1 MRVSGPIRK
10 IFLTCFLS
18 YVCCCTEFIQKS
30 HIRQQFSSTWTRS
43 SISLVKCT
51 AQRLAPVFSSPFIRS
66 TRLRV
71 QSVALL
77 ENFLRSEAQEKLFKG
92 SDGRR
97 RTLSCRVAPASASAA
112 SLFLSPAYTSCTT
125 VHCTIQS
132 GSCASAASPGRTPSS
147 LPALPPTSPFPLDT
161 NTWDGK
167 EAGETDDGP
176 WVSRTTSSE
185 EGKKAGEGTRRR
197 EGEDEEAAFPL
208 GLPFCFFPLL
218 HICNKIG
225 ESSSSLGRRGSL
237 Q

>member
-1 MRVSGPIRK
+1 M
-10 IFLTCFLS
+10 
-18 YVCCCTEFIQKS
+18 
-30 HIRQQFSSTWTRS
+30 
-43 SISLVKCT
+43 KCT
-51 AQRLAPVFSSPFIRS
+51 AQRLARVFSSPFIRS

-112 SLFLSPAYTSCTT
+112 SLFLSPAYTSCT
-125 VHCTIQS
+125 VLLCTAQS
-132 GSCASAASPGRTPSS
+132 NPVAVLRQPPPAARRALFP
-147 LPALPPTSPFPLDT
+147 LPPPLPLSPLIQT
-161 NTWDGK
+161 RGM
-167 EAGETDDGP
+167 ERRRGRR
-176 WVSRTTSSE
+176 RTTSSE

-197 EGEDEEAAFPL
+197 EGEDEEEAAFPL
-208 GLPFCFFPLL
+208 GSPFCFFPLL